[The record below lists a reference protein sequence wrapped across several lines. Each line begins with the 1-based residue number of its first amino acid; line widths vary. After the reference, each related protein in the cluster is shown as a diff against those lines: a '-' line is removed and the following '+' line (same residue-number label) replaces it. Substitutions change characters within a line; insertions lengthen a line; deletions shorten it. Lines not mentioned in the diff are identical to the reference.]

1 MSELSTS
8 DIKVPLHTMEC
19 ASECQLVDFQKRQY
33 EKARLNVIRARMAE
47 TEMEYRT
54 REMIDGALYLLQAPL
69 NVIQAMSNNMERHS
83 CEQKA
88 DHCMPMGC
96 AIEEALES
104 GEAARKRLSLA
115 VPEKKSLVHGP
126 VNVNEAIRDCLVI
139 MADQLASA
147 GIVIDWRAKPDL
159 AMTYGDE
166 IGLRVL
172 LRILFDNAIIAVEQD
187 KARAREVGVISR
199 MAEDGLIEVCIHDTG
214 SGIDRALRTKVFEP
228 FFTAWSE
235 GPHRSGMGL
244 AIAHQILS
252 DLHGEIEIRDG
263 GGIGTFVSFTL
274 PAC

>member
-1 MSELSTS
+1 MAELST
-8 DIKVPLHTMEC
+8 DNIKVPLHTMEC
-19 ASECQLVDFQKRQY
+19 ASHCQLVDYQKRQY

-69 NVIQAMSNNMERHS
+69 NVIQAMSNNMERQT
-83 CEQKA
+83 CQQKVL
-88 DHCMPMGC
+88 HCAPMGC
-96 AIEEALES
+96 AVEEALES
-104 GEAARKRLSLA
+104 GEAAKNRLSLA
-115 VPEKKSLVHGP
+115 IPEKKSMVHGP
-126 VNVNEAIRDCLVI
+126 INVNEAIRDCLVI
-139 MADQLASA
+139 MADQLAAA
-147 GIVIDWRAKPDL
+147 GIVVDWRAQPDL
-159 AMTYGDE
+159 AMTFGDE

-172 LRILFDNAIIAVEQD
+172 LRILIDNAIIAVAQD
-187 KARAREVGVISR
+187 NARAREVGVTSR
-199 MAEDGLIEVCIHDTG
+199 TADDGLIEVCIHDTG
-214 SGIDRALRTKVFEP
+214 SGIDRGLRSKVFEP